1 MNAGKIELN
10 GQGNKVSLNFKD
22 LELIINEAV
31 NSSLLE
37 VYNDIGLNENEKL
50 TQQRVADQIND
61 KNLKAPTDKSED
73 VDEQEDEEEK
83 AAVKKVTKVKAAP
96 EKEEEKVEIEVPDE
110 LPETLDVKDL
120 AKTINIIRSGGSL
133 KDEDVF
139 SRFNSYFGALTP
151 AEKIALK
158 GFLDGLA
165 QVIAG
170 GVPGAEARNPTRP
183 PYNVDMSAKPE
194 QRPGVSD
201 DTTTIVDTAAE
212 KQTPSGTMTPIVVG
226 EVADCKEILNYLKEV
241 KNDI

>member
-1 MNAGKIELN
+1 MKNGKIES
-10 GQGNKVSLNFKD
+10 GGRGNNVALFKD
-22 LELIINEAV
+22 LDLIIDEAV
-31 NSSLLE
+31 SKSLLE
-37 VYNDIGLNENEKL
+37 IYGGNLLLENEREA
-50 TQQRVADQIND
+50 QQNVSDQIQD
-61 KNLKAPTDKSED
+61 KNLRAPTDEGED
-73 VDEQEDEEEK
+73 VDEQEDEETEEK
-83 AAVKKVTKVKAAP
+83 TSVKKVTKVTP
-96 EKEEEKVEIEVPDE
+96 KEEEKVEIEVPDE

-139 SRFNSYFGALTP
+139 GRFNSYFGALTP

-170 GVPGAEARNPTRP
+170 DTPGAEARNPTRP

-194 QRPGVSD
+194 QRAGETET
-201 DTTTIVDTAAE
+201 TTTIVDRATE
-212 KQTPSGTMTPIVVG
+212 KETPSGTMTPIIVG
-226 EVADCKEILNYLKEV
+226 EVADRKEILNYLKEV

>member
-1 MNAGKIELN
+1 
-10 GQGNKVSLNFKD
+10 VSLDFKD
-22 LELIINEAV
+22 LDSIIDRAV
-31 NSSLLE
+31 STSLRE
-37 VYNDIGLNENEKL
+37 VYAGITLSENEREA
-50 TQQRVADQIND
+50 QQSVSDQIKD
-61 KNLKAPTDKSED
+61 KNLKAPTDESDE
-73 VDEQEDEEEK
+73 VDEQEEEEEGT
-83 AAVKKVTKVKAAP
+83 VKKVTKVTP
-96 EKEEEKVEIEVPDE
+96 KEEEKVEIEVPAE

-139 SRFNSYFGALTP
+139 GRFSSYFGSLTP

-170 GVPGAEARNPTRP
+170 EMPGAEARNPSRP

-194 QRPGVSD
+194 QRAGQSD
-201 DTTTIVDTAAE
+201 NTTTIADTAAD

-226 EVADCKEILNYLKEV
+226 EVADRKEILNYLKEI

>member
-1 MNAGKIELN
+1 M
-10 GQGNKVSLNFKD
+10 SLDFKD
-22 LELIINEAV
+22 LDSIIDKAV
-31 NSSLLE
+31 STSLRE
-37 VYNDIGLNENEKL
+37 VYAGITLSENEREV
-50 TQQRVADQIND
+50 QQSVSDQIKD
-61 KNLKAPTDKSED
+61 KNLKAPTDESDE
-73 VDEQEDEEEK
+73 VDEQEEEEEGT
-83 AAVKKVTKVKAAP
+83 VKKVTKVTP
-96 EKEEEKVEIEVPDE
+96 KEEEKVEIEVPAE

-133 KDEDVF
+133 KDEEVF
-139 SRFNSYFGALTP
+139 GRFSSYFGSLTP

-170 GVPGAEARNPTRP
+170 DMPGAEARNPSRP

-194 QRPGVSD
+194 QRAGQSD
-201 DTTTIVDTAAE
+201 NTTTIADTAAD

-226 EVADCKEILNYLKEV
+226 EVADRKEILNYLKEI

>member
-1 MNAGKIELN
+1 
-10 GQGNKVSLNFKD
+10 VSLEDFKD
-22 LELIINEAV
+22 LDLIIDKAV
-31 NSSLLE
+31 LTSLRE
-37 VYNDIGLNENEKL
+37 VYAGIALSENEREV
-50 TQQRVADQIND
+50 QQSASDQIKD
-61 KNLKAPTDKSED
+61 KNLKAPTDESDD
-73 VDEQEDEEEK
+73 VDEQEEDGEEGS
-83 AAVKKVTKVKAAP
+83 VKKVTKVTP
-96 EKEEEKVEIEVPDE
+96 KEEDRVEIEVPTE

-139 SRFNSYFGALTP
+139 GRFSSYFGALTP

-170 GVPGAEARNPTRP
+170 DIPGAEARNPTRP

-194 QRPGVSD
+194 QRAGQSD
-201 DTTTIVDTAAE
+201 DTTTIADTAAE

-226 EVADCKEILNYLKEV
+226 EVADRKEILNYLKEI